1 MQFFKKAG
9 DRDAIDKIAYVA
21 QPRFVC
27 HCYALVHRE
36 ARMCVYVGRDRQARV
51 RSADPVLDSSS
62 SVGARRR
69 DNTLASLLH
78 EAFKLLE
85 LRFKTYD
92 HDGAGQKL
100 EDAQC

>member
-1 MQFFKKAG
+1 MS
-9 DRDAIDKIAYVA
+9 
-21 QPRFVC
+21 
-27 HCYALVHRE
+27 VHE
-36 ARMCVYVGRDRQARV
+36 CAVN
-51 RSADPVLDSSS
+51 DPVLDSSS

-100 EDAQC
+100 DGRCPVMTFALW